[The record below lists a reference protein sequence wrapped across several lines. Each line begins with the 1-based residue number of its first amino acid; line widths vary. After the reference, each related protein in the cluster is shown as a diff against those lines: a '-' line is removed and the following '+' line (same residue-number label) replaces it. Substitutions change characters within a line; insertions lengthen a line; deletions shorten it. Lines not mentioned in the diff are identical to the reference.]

1 MERQDNEPQEEHRGQ
16 AHPPPNP
23 SEESDFD
30 AIAEIIGGE
39 NFEQVPPGSRG
50 RISRSVNIFTS
61 IGGDR
66 FNPLLHRIKPEHISA
81 SIANRERS
89 SEREH
94 QTQSSVRRYQFLY
107 FLIGLIAAI
116 GLIVF
121 FSLTDDRVTLT
132 TVIVAVLGF
141 AAGFGVGRANRRG

>member
-1 MERQDNEPQEEHRGQ
+1 MERQGNGSQEEHLRRESSS
-16 AHPPPNP
+16 AHPG
-23 SEESDFD
+23 EGAKID
-30 AIAEIIGGE
+30 AVAELIGGE
-39 NFEQVPPGSRG
+39 AFEQVSDESKG
-50 RISRSVNIFTS
+50 RIGDFVSFFTS
-61 IGGDR
+61 IGSDR
-66 FNPLLHRIKPEHISA
+66 FNPLLHHIRPEHISA

-94 QTQSSVRRYQFLY
+94 QAQSSVRRYQFLY

-132 TVIVAVLGF
+132 TVIVAVLGSQQ
-141 AAGFGVGRANRRG
+141 VSV